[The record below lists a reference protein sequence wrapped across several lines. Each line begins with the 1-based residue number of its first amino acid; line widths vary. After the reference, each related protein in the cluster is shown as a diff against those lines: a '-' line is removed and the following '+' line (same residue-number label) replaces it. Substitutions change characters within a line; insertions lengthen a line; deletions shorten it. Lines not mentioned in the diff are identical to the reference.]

1 MSKERLYGYLLEFT
15 EIKDLLSATKKLV
28 DSGYRRIET
37 FTPFPIKE
45 LDDILPASSNP
56 IPALM
61 FVGGLVGAITG
72 YGIQYYTAVI
82 DFPILVGGKPMHSWP
97 AFVPVTFELM
107 VLFSA
112 IAGFL
117 GALWSNGLPRLH
129 HPVFDADDFNLASR
143 DRFFLLLEARDERFD
158 PERSWEEIS
167 QIPGAKVSS
176 IQSRQGEM

>member
-1 MSKERLYGYLLEFT
+1 MSEERLYGYLLEFT

-97 AFVPVTFELM
+97 AFVPVTFELI